1 MTASLTDDSL
11 IVGIDV
17 AKATLDIARS
27 DTERTDTFANDKK
40 GIARFLKTLT
50 PDSPAL
56 LVIEATGGYERAVVA
71 ALLEADL
78 PVAVANP
85 RNVRHFA
92 KGLRLLA
99 KTDAIDAKML
109 ISYGRHA
116 APRLAVKRSAHRDE
130 LDALVTCRRQLICV
144 RTEQT
149 NRRSVTSSK
158 AAIKAIDAVLKTVA
172 TQIQKLDEQIA
183 TLIES
188 DDDMSSMDRIIRSV
202 PGVGTVLSAT
212 LLASFSELGELDRRQ
227 AAALVGVAP
236 YNRDSG
242 RFRGT
247 RHISGGRMEVR
258 NVLYMAAL
266 TAIRYNP
273 VLAPFAERLRA
284 EGKKNKVIIVA
295 AMRKLIAILNAMI
308 RDGLE
313 WSQLN
318 ITKTS

>member
-273 VLAPFAERLRA
+273 VLVPFAERLRA

>member
-212 LLASFSELGELDRRQ
+212 LLANFSELGELDRRQ

-273 VLAPFAERLRA
+273 VLVPFAERLRA

>member
-17 AKATLDIARS
+17 AKATLDVARS
-27 DTERTDTFANDKK
+27 DTELTDTFANDKK

-183 TLIES
+183 KLIES
-188 DDDMSSMDRIIRSV
+188 DDDMRSMDRIIRSV
-202 PGVGTVLSAT
+202 PGVGAVLSAT
-212 LLASFSELGELDRRQ
+212 LLASFSELGEMDRRQ

-258 NVLYMAAL
+258 NVLYMASL
-266 TAIRYNP
+266 TAIRHNP

-284 EGKKNKVIIVA
+284 EGKKSKVIIVA

>member
-27 DTERTDTFANDKK
+27 DTERTDTFANGKK

-273 VLAPFAERLRA
+273 VLVPFAERLRA